1 MKKSNGYIKF
11 VRFSDIL
18 DFLKSIGINDP
29 FEAEALKEL
38 NPRLRHP
45 VDLMGV
51 WFKYEK
57 GEIEI
62 KGQKPMQY
70 YNILWASVDC
80 KGESGVGYGQ
90 GADKVAYRIV
100 KDYFVQEFW
109 YDAEIVALP
118 TVNDAIETES
128 KCFFEVAKEKFN
140 CVKYNRRNIKGW
152 VVYDFYMPLEKE

>member
-11 VRFSDIL
+11 VRFSDVL
-18 DFLKSIGINDP
+18 DFIRSIGINDP
-29 FEAEALKEL
+29 FEADALKVL
-38 NPRLRHP
+38 NARLRHP
-45 VDLMGV
+45 VDLNEV

-57 GEIEI
+57 GKIEL

-70 YNILWASVDC
+70 YNVLWASVDC

-118 TVNDAIETES
+118 TVNDAIEVAS
-128 KCFFEVAKEKFN
+128 KRFFEVAKEKLN
-140 CVKYNRRNIKGW
+140 CVKYSRRDIKGW